1 MTAQQLR
8 ELSVAVAFGGALAAL
23 GIGAMLTGNWLKAD
37 ATEREL
43 QVRKQALDASGRLA
57 RANDESQQ
65 IAAYQERYK
74 RYLKKIGRAHV

>member
-37 ATEREL
+37 ATKREL

-57 RANDESQQ
+57 RAFPTQTIVAICPQCSARRQ
-65 IAAYQERYK
+65 
-74 RYLKKIGRAHV
+74 IGRAHV